1 MYDIIMYIYHLLHMC
16 FLCMM
21 GLEGRQYVLAH
32 TDAMRAGRGMR
43 AGRAVARAVADATT
57 TTTTRACAA
66 TPAMAATPA
75 TRAETLIRARAYAK
89 PTAKGFTAPAASAA
103 ARGGGVRVA
112 QSSSNL
118 IAEPYAGPLRRPTL
132 MEALTSAK
140 GLRFA
145 YESAVSRAKDT
156 YALSKCARDV
166 RGFTLEGFKQEAKQ
180 LYALV
185 NAESANTSAGKTL
198 GHDTRHA
205 TTDKTQSDLK
215 RERKSR
221 EKGGW
226 AKIDWSL
233 EGIDECQVVR
243 GRLIMA
249 NPNDSNGP
257 GFVQLT
263 TRFRSRQRFAAYD
276 SLGRLVAGNP
286 AEELDVEDFW
296 VFEHGLKL
304 PNARWRLAGRLHMP
318 GN

>member
-1 MYDIIMYIYHLLHMC
+1 
-16 FLCMM
+16 
-21 GLEGRQYVLAH
+21 
-32 TDAMRAGRGMR
+32 MRAAR
-43 AGRAVARAVADATT
+43 AARAVARARADATT
-57 TTTTRACAA
+57 TVTTISCTA
-66 TPAMAATPA
+66 TSMTSMAATPA
-75 TRAETLIRARAYAK
+75 PRAEAMTRARGYAK
-89 PTAKGFTAPAASAA
+89 PTTKGFTAPAASAA
-103 ARGGGVRVA
+103 ARGGGLRVA

-118 IAEPYAGPLRRPTL
+118 IAEPYAGSLRRPTL
-132 MEALTSAK
+132 MEALTSSK

-156 YALSKCARDV
+156 YALSKCTRDV

-286 AEELDVEDFW
+286 AEVLDVEDFW

-318 GN
+318 GPGS

>member
-1 MYDIIMYIYHLLHMC
+1 
-16 FLCMM
+16 
-21 GLEGRQYVLAH
+21 
-32 TDAMRAGRGMR
+32 MRAAR
-43 AGRAVARAVADATT
+43 AARAVARARADATAT
-57 TTTTRACAA
+57 ATAISCAA
-66 TPAMAATPA
+66 TSMTSMAATPA
-75 TRAETLIRARAYAK
+75 TRAEAMTRARGYAK
-89 PTAKGFTAPAASAA
+89 PTTKGFTAPAASAA
-103 ARGGGVRVA
+103 ARGGGLRVA

-132 MEALTSAK
+132 MEALTSSK

-156 YALSKCARDV
+156 YALSKCTRDV

-198 GHDTRHA
+198 GHETRHA

-226 AKIDWSL
+226 AKINWSL

-286 AEELDVEDFW
+286 AEVLDVEDFW

-318 GN
+318 GPGN

>member
-1 MYDIIMYIYHLLHMC
+1 
-16 FLCMM
+16 
-21 GLEGRQYVLAH
+21 
-32 TDAMRAGRGMR
+32 MRAAR
-43 AGRAVARAVADATT
+43 AARAVARARADATT
-57 TTTTRACAA
+57 TVTAISCTA
-66 TPAMAATPA
+66 TSMTSMAATPA
-75 TRAETLIRARAYAK
+75 PRAEAMTRARGYAK
-89 PTAKGFTAPAASAA
+89 PTTKGFTAPAASAA
-103 ARGGGVRVA
+103 ARGGGLRVA

-118 IAEPYAGPLRRPTL
+118 IAEPYAGSLRRPTL
-132 MEALTSAK
+132 MEALTSSK

-156 YALSKCARDV
+156 YALSKCTRDV

-286 AEELDVEDFW
+286 AEVLDVEDFW

-318 GN
+318 GPGS

>member
-1 MYDIIMYIYHLLHMC
+1 
-16 FLCMM
+16 
-21 GLEGRQYVLAH
+21 
-32 TDAMRAGRGMR
+32 MRAAR
-43 AGRAVARAVADATT
+43 AARAVARARADATT
-57 TTTTRACAA
+57 TVTAISCTA
-66 TPAMAATPA
+66 TSMTSMAATPA
-75 TRAETLIRARAYAK
+75 PRAEAMTRARGYAK
-89 PTAKGFTAPAASAA
+89 PTTKGFTAPAASAA
-103 ARGGGVRVA
+103 ARGGGLRVA

-118 IAEPYAGPLRRPTL
+118 IAEPYAGSLRRPTL
-132 MEALTSAK
+132 MEALTSSK

-156 YALSKCARDV
+156 YALSKCTREV

-286 AEELDVEDFW
+286 AEVLDVEDFW

-318 GN
+318 GPGS

>member
-1 MYDIIMYIYHLLHMC
+1 
-16 FLCMM
+16 
-21 GLEGRQYVLAH
+21 
-32 TDAMRAGRGMR
+32 MRAAR
-43 AGRAVARAVADATT
+43 AARAVARARADATT
-57 TTTTRACAA
+57 TA
-66 TPAMAATPA
+66 TAISCTATSMTSMAATPA
-75 TRAETLIRARAYAK
+75 PRAEAMTRARGYAK
-89 PTAKGFTAPAASAA
+89 PTTKGFTAPAASAA
-103 ARGGGVRVA
+103 ARGGGLRVA

-118 IAEPYAGPLRRPTL
+118 IAEPYAGSLRRPTL
-132 MEALTSAK
+132 MEALTSSK

-156 YALSKCARDV
+156 YALSKCTRDV

-286 AEELDVEDFW
+286 AEVLDVEDFW

-318 GN
+318 GPGS

>member
-1 MYDIIMYIYHLLHMC
+1 M
-16 FLCMM
+16 
-21 GLEGRQYVLAH
+21 
-32 TDAMRAGRGMR
+32 TS
-43 AGRAVARAVADATT
+43 
-57 TTTTRACAA
+57 
-66 TPAMAATPA
+66 MAATPA
-75 TRAETLIRARAYAK
+75 PRAEAMTRARGYAK
-89 PTAKGFTAPAASAA
+89 PTTKGFTAPAASAA
-103 ARGGGVRVA
+103 ARGGGLRVA

-118 IAEPYAGPLRRPTL
+118 IAEPYAGSLRRPTL
-132 MEALTSAK
+132 MEALTSSK

-156 YALSKCARDV
+156 YALSKCTRDV

-286 AEELDVEDFW
+286 AEVLDVEDFW

-318 GN
+318 GPGS